1 MCSKEARF
9 IVAFEHPQCYRTSN
23 QIDRP
28 MNILDRYL
36 YQMRYF
42 SGNRKTANL
51 KIRGWAILYN
61 FMPFSKK
68 VQNRKNNPKKTCRF
82 EELNGFVY
90 YSNWLE
96 NMSIAGSMN
105 GFKQSHKK
113 L

>member
-1 MCSKEARF
+1 MCSKEVRF
-9 IVAFEHPQCYRTSN
+9 IGAYEHPQCYRTSN

-105 GFKQSHKK
+105 GFKQFHKK
-113 L
+113 R

>member
-1 MCSKEARF
+1 M
-9 IVAFEHPQCYRTSN
+9 
-23 QIDRP
+23 
-28 MNILDRYL
+28 
-36 YQMRYF
+36 
-42 SGNRKTANL
+42 
-51 KIRGWAILYN
+51 LYN

-105 GFKQSHKK
+105 GFKQFHKK
-113 L
+113 RQNQETFNRTVKELKCG